1 MRTIPNIS
9 QNLKQLDKNIRNCFV
24 KTLFNGYKC
33 NAIERKRQTD
43 RHRQTVRQAA
53 SQTDRQTD
61 RETETQREL
70 LKLPAKFDGLGIV
83 NPSKLSDCDYRNSH
97 ILMQRKKDHKSS

>member
-33 NAIERKRQTD
+33 NAIERKRD
-43 RHRQTVRQAA
+43 R
-53 SQTDRQTD
+53 QTDRQTD
-61 RETETQREL
+61 TDRQSGSQPDRQTDRQRDRDTER
-70 LKLPAKFDGLGIV
+70 AA
-83 NPSKLSDCDYRNSH
+83 
-97 ILMQRKKDHKSS
+97 

>member
-33 NAIERKRQTD
+33 NAIERKRERD
-43 RHRQTVRQAA
+43 SQAA

-61 RETETQREL
+61 RQRDRDTER
-70 LKLPAKFDGLGIV
+70 AA
-83 NPSKLSDCDYRNSH
+83 
-97 ILMQRKKDHKSS
+97 

>member
-43 RHRQTVRQAA
+43 RQTQTDSQAG
-53 SQTDRQTD
+53 SQPDRQTD
-61 RETETQREL
+61 RQRDRDTER
-70 LKLPAKFDGLGIV
+70 AA
-83 NPSKLSDCDYRNSH
+83 
-97 ILMQRKKDHKSS
+97 

>member
-33 NAIERKRQTD
+33 NAIERKRE
-43 RHRQTVRQAA
+43 RETVRQPAR
-53 SQTDRQTD
+53 QTDRQTD
-61 RETETQREL
+61 RETEIQREL

>member
-33 NAIERKRQTD
+33 NAIERKRETD
-43 RHRQTVRQAA
+43 R
-53 SQTDRQTD
+53 QTDRQTD
-61 RETETQREL
+61 
-70 LKLPAKFDGLGIV
+70 
-83 NPSKLSDCDYRNSH
+83 
-97 ILMQRKKDHKSS
+97 

>member
-43 RHRQTVRQAA
+43 RQTDRQSGSQPDR
-53 SQTDRQTD
+53 QTDRQTD
-61 RETETQREL
+61 RQRDRDTER
-70 LKLPAKFDGLGIV
+70 AA
-83 NPSKLSDCDYRNSH
+83 
-97 ILMQRKKDHKSS
+97 